1 MTSIISGG
9 NMLAASNALALI
21 GTIVIILLCI
31 AQFYLKSSA
40 LTSFATTISAL
51 FGMIIAFNYYEALAD
66 QLISRGYE
74 WQWAHAGCFVLLFV
88 IGLAAIRS
96 LGDFLLGTN
105 INFGPTVK
113 HTAAGICAVITG
125 LIISGAFLITLALS
139 PAGPKLSYNRFDQ
152 TITTA
157 GINNP
162 NKLALNVDGFVA
174 GLFGWI
180 SKGSLSSDKSFA
192 VYHADF
198 IDQIHLN
205 SHKAPEKVF
214 MISSKDALT
223 IPGKG
228 KKAVRKKDFDG
239 QQLTVVRIGLK
250 DRDIADGGAKDPKNI
265 VSFTP
270 SQIRM
275 ICKDSGQSDTITGN
289 AKVVYPSLI
298 TNIRARTSGV
308 EDETISVKKD
318 LGTIITLRGEDFQ
331 KRVGWLD
338 IAFDVP
344 ETMEGVLLQFKQN
357 AVIEL
362 PKSVISTD
370 EIEEQLNSS
379 ESTAESASP
388 EPSEAL

>member
-1 MTSIISGG
+1 
-9 NMLAASNALALI
+9 MLAASSTLALI
-21 GTIVIILLCI
+21 GIIVIILLCI

-40 LTSFATTISAL
+40 LTSFATAISAL

-74 WQWAHAGCFVLLFV
+74 WQWAQAGCFVLLFI

-96 LGDFLLGTN
+96 LGDFLLGSN
-105 INFGPTVK
+105 INLGLAAK
-113 HTAAGICAVITG
+113 RTAAGICAVITG
-125 LIISGAFLITLALS
+125 LIISGVFLITLALS

-152 TITTA
+152 AITTA
-157 GINNP
+157 AINNP

-180 SKGSLSSDKSFA
+180 SKGSLSSSKSFA

-198 IDQIHLN
+198 VDQIHLN
-205 SHKAPEKVF
+205 SYKAPEKVF
-214 MISSKDALT
+214 IISSKDALT

-228 KKAVRKKDFDG
+228 KKAVRRKEIDG
-239 QQLTVVRIGLK
+239 QKLTVARIGLI
-250 DRDIADGGAKDPKNI
+250 DRDIADGGAKDPKKM

-270 SQIRM
+270 SQIRLV
-275 ICKDSGQSDTITGN
+275 CKETGQSDTITGN
-289 AKVVYPSLI
+289 TKVVYPTLI
-298 TNIRARTSGV
+298 TKIKDKTTGL

-318 LGTIITLRGEDFQ
+318 LGTIITLQGQDFQ

-338 IAFDVP
+338 IGFQVP
-344 ETMEGVLLQFKQN
+344 DRMEGVLLQFKQN
-357 AVIEL
+357 AVIKL
-362 PKSVISTD
+362 PKPVTSTD

-379 ESTAESASP
+379 KSTASSAPPESSP
-388 EPSEAL
+388 QPR